1 VDRGLVSLGSPHIK
15 CKTMYAMYLLMQFGH
30 GGGDEVFQDPIFPTD
45 PAQRPPTV
53 ASLQEE
59 ISGCRD

>member
-1 VDRGLVSLGSPHIK
+1 
-15 CKTMYAMYLLMQFGH
+15 MYAMYLLMQFGH